1 MRWFIWL
8 SQLFYL
14 LLLFYSQLTSSSS
27 SSFNS
32 SSPLL
37 CSQDQSSALL
47 QFKQLFSF
55 LKYASLSCD
64 FYGQHSYPK
73 MESWKEGTDCCS
85 WDGVTCDS
93 VRGDVIGLNLSCS
106 WLYGSIPSNA
116 SLFLLPHLQ
125 RLNLAFN
132 YFGDSPISS
141 GFVRFAK
148 LRYLNLSQSSFE
160 GQVPL
165 ELSLLSQLSSLD
177 LSYNVINLETSVVK
191 RLVQNLTKLRELH
204 LDAVNMASVSLTS
217 FMNFSSLVSLTL
229 EGCRLHQSLPDLDI
243 FGLQNLR
250 ELNLGFNGL
259 IGEIPSSFSN
269 LKALSSLSLGD
280 NYLNGTIPLS
290 LSNLKELSYLDLHW
304 NNLSGRIPSSLSN
317 LKELSSLILTS
328 NNLCG
333 PIPVSFGNLT
343 KVTQIILSHNYF
355 TGQIP
360 SSLSNMKY
368 LNFIDLSYNKFEGS
382 IPVSF
387 GNLTKV
393 TNIMLQYNNITGQIP
408 SSLSNLKYLN
418 VIDLS
423 YNKFEGSIP
432 MSLGNLTKAT
442 KITLQYNNFTGHIPS
457 SLSNLKDL
465 TFIDFSH
472 NNFRGFG
479 GRIPFLTELTKLTE
493 VDLSYNQ
500 LTSQIGEFQPNNSLQ
515 SLILENNRL
524 YGSIPNSISNL
535 VNLRVLHLSSN
546 DLSGIV
552 EFDKSTNLKELDT
565 LDLSN
570 NSLFLGIKSNSNHTF
585 PHLRQLILSSCNITE
600 FPKFLK
606 SSKYLQC
613 LDLSNNR
620 IPNQI
625 PEWMFEVVENLQFLD
640 LHANLLQGNLP
651 VPPSTMIA
659 FFMSNNGLTGE
670 ISSMICNAS
679 HLEILDI
686 SNNNLS
692 GKIPQ
697 CLGNFGHRLSVMD
710 LRMNNFHGT
719 IPDTFE
725 KDNSLATIA
734 LNGNHLEGKL
744 PKSFVNCT
752 NLEVLDLGNNKIN
765 DSFPYWLEALSEL
778 RLLVLS
784 NNKFHGPIRN
794 HKNKGL
800 FFSKLQILD
809 LSHNE
814 FTGLLP
820 RIYFENLEAMM
831 ISNENAQEPQYLAQH
846 YGNYNGY
853 VRYRVPTGSYQDS
866 IEVTV
871 KGLMIELPRILTIFT
886 TIDLSS
892 NQFQGEIPDTLGRL
906 KFLRLLNL
914 SHNNLT
920 GHIPSTLGNL
930 LALEAL
936 DFSSNK
942 LTGEIPMQLT
952 LLTFLAM
959 LNLSQNHLI
968 GPIPQGKQ
976 FNTFGNESYDGN
988 LGLCGSPLSIKCSPN
1003 EPPPTIF
1010 LEDNDSMFAK
1020 GFGWKAVLIGY
1031 GCGFMFGLV
1040 VGYVVF
1046 KTRKPQ
1052 WILRLIEGERE
1063 GRVIGR
1069 INQRVKDPS
1078 ECHVD

>member
-14 LLLFYSQLTSSSS
+14 LLLFYSQLASSSS

-47 QFKQLFSF
+47 QFKQLFSPSE
-55 LKYASLSCD
+55 YVSDDCNI
-64 FYGQHSYPK
+64 SYPK

-93 VRGDVIGLNLSCS
+93 VRGDVIGLDLSCS
-106 WLYGSIPSNA
+106 KLYGTIPSNA
-116 SLFLLPHLQ
+116 SLFDLPHLQ

-132 YFGDSPISS
+132 DFAISQISS
-141 GFVRFAK
+141 GFGRFAK
-148 LRYLNLSQSSFE
+148 LRYLNLSHSWFVGE
-160 GQVPL
+160 VPL
-165 ELSLLSQLSSLD
+165 ELSHLSQLSSLD
-177 LSYNVINLETSVVK
+177 LSRNYWASFETSVVK
-191 RLVQNLTKLRELH
+191 RLVQNMTKLRELH
-204 LDAVNMASVSLTS
+204 LDWVDMSSVSLTS
-217 FMNFSSLVSLTL
+217 LRNLSSSLASLTL
-229 EGCRLHQSLPDLDI
+229 ELCDLRRSLPDLDI

-250 ELNLGFNGL
+250 ELNLRYNQL
-259 IGEIPSSFSN
+259 SGEIPSSFSS
-269 LKALSSLSLGD
+269 LKA
-280 NYLNGTIPLS
+280 
-290 LSNLKELSYLDLHW
+290 LSYLDLSV
-304 NNLSGRIPSSLSN
+304 NNLN
-317 LKELSSLILTS
+317 
-328 NNLCG
+328 G
-333 PIPVSFGNLT
+333 PIPASFGNLT
-343 KVTQIILSHNYF
+343 KVTKLFLN
-355 TGQIP
+355 
-360 SSLSNMKY
+360 SN
-368 LNFIDLSYNKFEGS
+368 NF
-382 IPVSF
+382 
-387 GNLTKV
+387 
-393 TNIMLQYNNITGQIP
+393 TGQIP
-408 SSLSNLKYLN
+408 SSLSNLKDLN

-432 MSLGNLTKAT
+432 MSLGNLTK
-442 KITLQYNNFTGHIPS
+442 ITDIMLQYNNFTGYIPSSLSHLKDLNLVDLSYNKFDGSIPVSFGNLTKVTRIMLQYNNFTSHIPS

-472 NNFRGFG
+472 NNFGGFG
-479 GRIPFLTELTKLTE
+479 GKISFLTNLTKLIE

-500 LTSQIGEFQPNNSLQ
+500 LTSQMCEFQPNNSLQ
-515 SLILENNRL
+515 YLRVENNRL

-535 VNLRVLHLSSN
+535 VNLIEINLSSN

-552 EFDKSTNLKELDT
+552 ELDKSTNLAELET
-565 LDLSN
+565 LDVSN
-570 NSLFLGIKSNSNHTF
+570 NSRLLGIKSNSNYTF
-585 PHLRQLILSSCNITE
+585 PNLQELNLSSCNITE
-600 FPKFLK
+600 FPNFLK
-606 SSKYLQC
+606 SSKLLEK

-620 IPNQI
+620 ISSQI
-625 PEWMFEVVENLQFLD
+625 PEWTFEVLENLLFLD
-640 LHANLLQGNLP
+640 LHANLLQGNLLA
-651 VPPSTMIA
+651 VPSTMQV
-659 FFMSNNGLTGE
+659 FVMSNNRLSGE
-670 ISSMICNAS
+670 IPSMICNAS
-679 HLEILDI
+679 NLEILDI

-697 CLGNFGHRLSVMD
+697 CLGNFGYHLSVMN
-710 LRMNNFHGT
+710 LRMNSFHGT

-734 LNGNHLEGKL
+734 FNGNHLEGKL

-778 RLLVLS
+778 QLLVLS
-784 NNKFHGPIRN
+784 HNRFHGPIRN
-794 HKNKGL
+794 HNNKGA

-820 RIYFENLEAMM
+820 RICFENLEAMM
-831 ISNENAQEPQYLAQH
+831 TSNEDAQEPQYLAQH
-846 YGNYNGY
+846 YGYGAYN
-853 VRYRVPTGSYQDS
+853 RQELLSGSYQDT

-871 KGLMIELPRILTIFT
+871 KGLKIELPRILTIFT

-920 GHIPSTLGNL
+920 SHIPSTLGNL

-936 DFSSNK
+936 DLSSNK
-942 LTGEIPMQLT
+942 LIGEIPQQLT

-959 LNLSQNHLI
+959 LNLSQNQLI

-988 LGLCGSPLSIKCSPN
+988 SGLCGFPLSIKCSTN
-1003 EPPPTIF
+1003 EPPATIF
-1010 LEDNDSMFAK
+1010 LEDNDSMFAE
-1020 GFGWKAVLIGY
+1020 GFRWKAVLIGY
-1031 GCGFMFGLV
+1031 GCGFVFGLV

-1052 WILRLIEGERE
+1052 WILRLIEREQE
-1063 GRVIGR
+1063 GRVTGR
-1069 INQRVKDPS
+1069 INQRPKRRRS
-1078 ECHVD
+1078 

>member
-1 MRWFIWL
+1 
-8 SQLFYL
+8 
-14 LLLFYSQLTSSSS
+14 
-27 SSFNS
+27 
-32 SSPLL
+32 
-37 CSQDQSSALL
+37 
-47 QFKQLFSF
+47 
-55 LKYASLSCD
+55 
-64 FYGQHSYPK
+64 
-73 MESWKEGTDCCS
+73 MESWKEGTNCCS

-93 VRGDVIGLNLSCS
+93 VRGDVIGLDLSCS
-106 WLYGSIPSNA
+106 RLYGTIPSNA
-116 SLFLLPHLQ
+116 SLFLLPHLLYDFYYSQ
-125 RLNLAFN
+125 
-132 YFGDSPISS
+132 ISS
-141 GFVRFAK
+141 GFGRFAK
-148 LRYLNLSQSSFE
+148 LRYLNLSGSWFYGE
-160 GQVPL
+160 VPL
-165 ELSLLSQLSSLD
+165 ELSHLSQLSSLD
-177 LSYNVINLETSVVK
+177 LSLDTSVVK

-204 LDAVNMASVSLTS
+204 LDRVNMSSVSLTS
-217 FMNFSSLVSLTL
+217 FRNLSSSLASLTL
-229 EGCRLHQSLPDLDI
+229 EHCDLHGSLPDLDI

-250 ELNLGFNGL
+250 ELNLGNNSL
-259 IGEIPSSFSN
+259 SGEIPSSFSN
-269 LKALSSLSLGD
+269 LKALS
-280 NYLNGTIPLS
+280 
-290 LSNLKELSYLDLHW
+290 YLDLSG
-304 NNLSGRIPSSLSN
+304 NNLN
-317 LKELSSLILTS
+317 
-328 NNLCG
+328 G
-333 PIPVSFGNLT
+333 PIPTLFGNLT
-343 KVTQIILSHNYF
+343 KVTKIFLNNNNF

-360 SSLSNMKY
+360 SSLSNLKD
-368 LNFIDLSYNKFEGS
+368 LNVIDLSNNKFEGSIPVSLGNLTKVTDFMLQYNNFTGRIPSSLSHLKVLNLIDLSYNKFEGS

-393 TNIMLQYNNITGQIP
+393 TDIMLQYNNFSGQIP

-432 MSLGNLTKAT
+432 VSLGKLTKVT
-442 KITLQYNNFTGHIPS
+442 EIMLQYNNFTGHIPS

-465 TFIDFSH
+465 TFINFSH
-472 NNFRGFG
+472 NNFGGFCG
-479 GRIPFLTELTKLTE
+479 KIPFLSNLTKLST

-500 LTSQIGEFQPNNSLQ
+500 LTSQMCEFQPNNSLQ
-515 SLILENNRL
+515 YLRLENNRL
-524 YGSIPNSISNL
+524 YGSLPSSISNL
-535 VNLRVLHLSSN
+535 VNLIELNIASN

-552 EFDKSTNLKELDT
+552 EFDESTNLEELET
-565 LDLSN
+565 LDVSN
-570 NSLFLGIKSNSNHTF
+570 NSRFLGIKSNSNHTF
-585 PHLRQLILSSCNITE
+585 PYLRTLSLSSCNITE

-606 SSKYLQC
+606 SSKYLRH
-613 LDLSNNR
+613 LDLSYNG

-625 PEWMFEVVENLQFLD
+625 PKWMFEVAENLQFLD

-651 VPPSTMIA
+651 IPPSTMIA
-659 FFMSNNGLTGE
+659 IFMSNNRLTGE
-670 ISSMICNAS
+670 IPSMICNAS
-679 HLEILDI
+679 NLEILDI

-734 LNGNHLEGKL
+734 FNRNHLDGKL

-778 RLLVLS
+778 RVLVLS
-784 NNKFHGPIRN
+784 NNRFHGPIRN
-794 HKNKGL
+794 HKNKGV

-831 ISNENAQEPQYLAQH
+831 ISNENAQKPQYLAQDYGI
-846 YGNYNGY
+846 YGNRESSGPSHPA
-853 VRYRVPTGSYQDS
+853 VRVVVNREVPIGSYQNS

-871 KGLMIELPRILTIFT
+871 KGSNIYLLRILTIFT
-886 TIDLSS
+886 MIDLSS
-892 NQFQGEIPDTLGRL
+892 NQFQGEILGALGRL

-914 SHNNLT
+914 SHNSLT

-930 LALEAL
+930 SALEAL

-988 LGLCGSPLSIKCSPN
+988 FRLCGFPLSIKCSTN

-1010 LEDNDSMFAK
+1010 LEDNDSMFAE

-1031 GCGFMFGLV
+1031 GCGFVFGLV

-1052 WILRLIEGERE
+1052 WIVKLIEGERE
-1063 GRVIGR
+1063 GRVTR
-1069 INQRVKDPS
+1069 CINQRPKQRRS
-1078 ECHVD
+1078 

>member
-1 MRWFIWL
+1 ML
-8 SQLFYL
+8 
-14 LLLFYSQLTSSSS
+14 
-27 SSFNS
+27 N
-32 SSPLL
+32 
-37 CSQDQSSALL
+37 
-47 QFKQLFSF
+47 
-55 LKYASLSCD
+55 
-64 FYGQHSYPK
+64 
-73 MESWKEGTDCCS
+73 GT
-85 WDGVTCDS
+85 
-93 VRGDVIGLNLSCS
+93 
-106 WLYGSIPSNA
+106 IPSNA
-116 SLFLLPHLQ
+116 STLFLLPHLQ
-125 RLNLAFN
+125 HLNLAFN
-132 YFGDSPISS
+132 DFNYSQISS
-141 GFVRFAK
+141 GFGRFAK
-148 LRYLNLSQSSFE
+148 LRYLNLSRSNFDGE
-160 GQVPL
+160 VPL
-165 ELSLLSQLSSLD
+165 ELSHLSQLASLD
-177 LSYNVINLETSVVK
+177 LSSNDDDLPSIFVETSVVK

-204 LDAVNMASVSLTS
+204 LDHVDMSSVSLTS
-217 FMNFSSLVSLTL
+217 FMNFSSSLASLSL
-229 EGCRLHQSLPDLDI
+229 EDCELRGSPADLDI
-243 FGLQNLR
+243 FGLQNLH
-250 ELNLGFNGL
+250 ELNLGGNSL
-259 IGEIPSSFSN
+259 SGEIPSSFSN
-269 LKALSSLSLGD
+269 IKA
-280 NYLNGTIPLS
+280 
-290 LSNLKELSYLDLHW
+290 LSYLDLGW
-304 NNLSGRIPSSLSN
+304 NNLN
-317 LKELSSLILTS
+317 
-328 NNLCG
+328 G
-333 PIPVSFGNLT
+333 PIPTLFGNLT
-343 KVTQIILSHNYF
+343 KVTKIFLYNNDF

-360 SSLSNMKY
+360 SSLSNLKD
-368 LNFIDLSYNKFEGS
+368 LNVIDLSNNKFEGSIPVSLGNLTKVTDFMLQYNNFTGHIPSSLSHLKVLNLIDLSYNKFEGS

-393 TNIMLQYNNITGQIP
+393 TDIMLQYNNFTGQIP

-432 MSLGNLTKAT
+432 VSLGKLTKVT
-442 KITLQYNNFTGHIPS
+442 EIMLQYNNFTGHIPS

-472 NNFRGFG
+472 NNFVGFG
-479 GRIPFLTELTKLTE
+479 GKIPFLTNLTKLTA

-500 LTSQIGEFQPNNSLQ
+500 LTSQMCEFQRNNSLQ
-515 SLILENNRL
+515 TLRLENNRL
-524 YGSIPNSISNL
+524 YGSILNSISNL
-535 VNLRVLHLSSN
+535 VNLRELHLSSN

-552 EFDKSTNLKELDT
+552 EFDKSTNLKELHT

-585 PHLRQLILSSCNITE
+585 PHLRKLNMSSCNIIE
-600 FPKFLK
+600 FPNFLK
-606 SSKYLQC
+606 SSKYLDY

-625 PEWMFEVVENLQFLD
+625 PEWMLEVVENLHFLD

-659 FFMSNNGLTGE
+659 FFMSNNRLTGE
-670 ISSMICNAS
+670 IPSMICNAS
-679 HLEILDI
+679 NLEILDI

-710 LRMNNFHGT
+710 LRTNNFHGP

-734 LNGNHLEGKL
+734 FNGNHLEGKL

-752 NLEVLDLGNNKIN
+752 NLEALDLGNNKIN

-784 NNKFHGPIRN
+784 NNRFHGPIRN
-794 HKNKGL
+794 HKNKGV

-820 RIYFENLEAMM
+820 RIYFENLEALM
-831 ISNENAQEPQYLAQH
+831 ICNENAQDPQYLAQD
-846 YGNYNGY
+846 YGKRHGSEYDKHKIEN
-853 VRYRVPTGSYQDS
+853 PTSLYQNS

-871 KGLMIELPRILTIFT
+871 KGLKIKLLRVLTIFT

-892 NQFQGEIPDTLGRL
+892 NQFQGVIPDALGRL
-906 KFLRLLNL
+906 KVLRLLNL
-914 SHNNLT
+914 SHNSLT

-930 LALEAL
+930 LKLEAL
-936 DFSSNK
+936 DLSSNK

-959 LNLSQNHLI
+959 LNLSQNYLI
-968 GPIPQGKQ
+968 GHIPQGKQ

-988 LGLCGSPLSIKCSPN
+988 LGLCGSPLSIKCSTN

-1010 LEDNDSMFAK
+1010 LEDNDSMFAE
-1020 GFGWKAVLIGY
+1020 GFGWKTVLIGY
-1031 GCGFMFGLV
+1031 GCGFVFGLV

-1046 KTRKPQ
+1046 KARKPQ
-1052 WILRLIEGERE
+1052 WIIRLIEGERE
-1063 GRVIGR
+1063 GRVTGR
-1069 INQRVKDPS
+1069 INQRPKRRRS
-1078 ECHVD
+1078 

>member
-1 MRWFIWL
+1 MRWFIWI

-32 SSPLL
+32 SSAPL
-37 CSQDQSSALL
+37 CSQDQSFALL
-47 QFKQLFSF
+47 QFKQLFSPW
-55 LKYASLSCD
+55 KYGS
-64 FYGQHSYPK
+64 FYCNISYPK

-93 VRGDVIGLNLSCS
+93 VRGDVIGLDLSCS
-106 WLYGSIPSNA
+106 LLYGTIPSNA

-132 YFGDSPISS
+132 NFNYSQISS
-141 GFVRFAK
+141 GFGRFAK
-148 LRYLNLSQSSFE
+148 LRYLNLSWSKFGGE
-160 GQVPL
+160 VPL
-165 ELSLLSQLSSLD
+165 ELSHLSQLSSLD
-177 LSYNVINLETSVVK
+177 LSRNYWATFETSVVK
-191 RLVQNLTKLRELH
+191 RLVQNMTKLRELH
-204 LDAVNMASVSLTS
+204 LDRVYMSSVSLTS
-217 FMNFSSLVSLTL
+217 FRNLSSSLASLTL
-229 EGCRLHQSLPDLDI
+229 EGCLLGGSLPDLDI

-250 ELNLGFNGL
+250 ELNLGYNNL
-259 IGEIPSSFSN
+259 SGEIPSSFSS
-269 LKALSSLSLGD
+269 LKA
-280 NYLNGTIPLS
+280 
-290 LSNLKELSYLDLHW
+290 LSYLDLGW
-304 NNLSGRIPSSLSN
+304 NNLN
-317 LKELSSLILTS
+317 
-328 NNLCG
+328 G
-333 PIPVSFGNLT
+333 PISALFGNLT
-343 KVTQIILSHNYF
+343 EVIQIFLHNNNF

-360 SSLSNMKY
+360 SSLLSLKD
-368 LNFIDLSYNKFEGS
+368 LNIIDLSYNKFQGSIPVSLGNLTKVTNIMLQHNNFTGYIPSSLSHLKDLNLVDLSYNKFEGS

-393 TNIMLQYNNITGQIP
+393 TTIMLQYNN
-408 SSLSNLKYLN
+408 
-418 VIDLS
+418 
-423 YNKFEGSIP
+423 
-432 MSLGNLTKAT
+432 
-442 KITLQYNNFTGHIPS
+442 FTSHIPS

-472 NNFRGFG
+472 NNFGGFG
-479 GRIPFLTELTKLTE
+479 GKISFLTNLTKLIE

-500 LTSQIGEFQPNNSLQ
+500 LTSQMCEFQPNNSLQ
-515 SLILENNRL
+515 YLRVENNRL

-535 VNLRVLHLSSN
+535 VNLIEINLSSN

-552 EFDKSTNLKELDT
+552 ELDKSTNLAELET
-565 LDLSN
+565 LDVSN
-570 NSLFLGIKSNSNHTF
+570 NSRLLGIKSNSNYTF
-585 PHLRQLILSSCNITE
+585 LQKLDLSSCNITE
-600 FPKFLK
+600 FPNFLK
-606 SSKYLQC
+606 SSKLLKK

-620 IPNQI
+620 ISSQI
-625 PEWMFEVVENLQFLD
+625 PEWTFEVLENLLFLD
-640 LHANLLQGNLP
+640 LHANRL
-651 VPPSTMIA
+651 S
-659 FFMSNNGLTGE
+659 GE
-670 ISSMICNAS
+670 IPSMICNAS
-679 HLEILDI
+679 YLEILDI

-697 CLGNFGHRLSVMD
+697 CLGNFGYHLLVMN
-710 LRMNNFHGT
+710 LRMNSFHGT

-725 KDNSLATIA
+725 KHNSLATIA
-734 LNGNHLEGKL
+734 FNGNHLEGKL

-752 NLEVLDLGNNKIN
+752 KLEVLDLGNNKIN

-784 NNKFHGPIRN
+784 HNRFHGPIRN
-794 HKNKGL
+794 HKNKGA

-820 RIYFENLEAMM
+820 RICFENLEAMM
-831 ISNENAQEPQYLAQH
+831 TSNEDAQEPQYLAQH
-846 YGNYNGY
+846 Y
-853 VRYRVPTGSYQDS
+853 
-866 IEVTV
+866 VTV
-871 KGLMIELPRILTIFT
+871 KGLKIELRRILTIFT

-920 GHIPSTLGNL
+920 SHIPSTLGNL

-936 DFSSNK
+936 DLSSNK
-942 LTGEIPMQLT
+942 LIGEIPKQLT

-959 LNLSQNHLI
+959 LNLSQNQLI

-988 LGLCGSPLSIKCSPN
+988 LGLCGFPLSIKCSTN
-1003 EPPPTIF
+1003 EPPATIF
-1010 LEDNDSMFAK
+1010 LEDNDSMFAE
-1020 GFGWKAVLIGY
+1020 GFRWKAVLIGY
-1031 GCGFMFGLV
+1031 GCGFVFGLV

-1052 WILRLIEGERE
+1052 WILRLIEREQE
-1063 GRVIGR
+1063 GRVTGR
-1069 INQRVKDPS
+1069 INQRPKRRRS
-1078 ECHVD
+1078 

>member
-47 QFKQLFSF
+47 QFKQLFS
-55 LKYASLSCD
+55 LSEIASLDCD
-64 FYGQHSYPK
+64 ISYPK
-73 MESWKEGTDCCS
+73 MEFWKEGTDCCS

-93 VRGDVIGLNLSCS
+93 VRGDVIGLDLSCS
-106 WLYGSIPSNA
+106 MLESTIPSNA

-132 YFGDSPISS
+132 DFNISQIPS
-141 GFVRFAK
+141 GFGRFAK
-148 LRYLNLSQSSFE
+148 LRYLNLSHSLFD

-165 ELSLLSQLSSLD
+165 ELSHLSQLSSLD
-177 LSYNVINLETSVVK
+177 LSGNFHVSFETSVVK

-204 LDAVNMASVSLTS
+204 LDEVNMSSVSLTS
-217 FMNFSSLVSLTL
+217 FRNLSSLASLSL
-229 EGCRLHQSLPDLDI
+229 EACKLSGSLPDLDI

-250 ELNLGFNGL
+250 ELNLGYNFL

-269 LKALSSLSLGD
+269 LKALSSLSLGG

-304 NNLSGRIPSSLSN
+304 NNLSGRIPSSLLN

-328 NNLCG
+328 NSLCGKITSSVSIRNTQSLENLLNLTNCFFVG

-368 LNFIDLSYNKFEGS
+368 LNFINLSYNKFEGS
-382 IPVSF
+382 MPISF

-393 TNIMLQYNNITGQIP
+393 TDIMLQYNNITGQIL

-423 YNKFEGSIP
+423 YNKFE
-432 MSLGNLTKAT
+432 
-442 KITLQYNNFTGHIPS
+442 
-457 SLSNLKDL
+457 
-465 TFIDFSH
+465 
-472 NNFRGFG
+472 
-479 GRIPFLTELTKLTE
+479 
-493 VDLSYNQ
+493 
-500 LTSQIGEFQPNNSLQ
+500 
-515 SLILENNRL
+515 
-524 YGSIPNSISNL
+524 
-535 VNLRVLHLSSN
+535 
-546 DLSGIV
+546 
-552 EFDKSTNLKELDT
+552 
-565 LDLSN
+565 
-570 NSLFLGIKSNSNHTF
+570 
-585 PHLRQLILSSCNITE
+585 
-600 FPKFLK
+600 
-606 SSKYLQC
+606 
-613 LDLSNNR
+613 
-620 IPNQI
+620 
-625 PEWMFEVVENLQFLD
+625 VVENQQFLD

-697 CLGNFGHRLSVMD
+697 CLGNFGHHLSVMD

-752 NLEVLDLGNNKIN
+752 NLEVLDLRNNKIN

-846 YGNYNGY
+846 FGNYNGY

-871 KGLMIELPRILTIFT
+871 KWSKIELPRILTIFT
-886 TIDLSS
+886 IIDLSS
-892 NQFQGEIPDTLGRL
+892 NQFQGEIPHTLGRL

-914 SHNNLT
+914 SHNSLT

-942 LTGEIPMQLT
+942 LTVK
-952 LLTFLAM
+952 FLC
-959 LNLSQNHLI
+959 N
-968 GPIPQGKQ
+968 
-976 FNTFGNESYDGN
+976 
-988 LGLCGSPLSIKCSPN
+988 
-1003 EPPPTIF
+1003 
-1010 LEDNDSMFAK
+1010 
-1020 GFGWKAVLIGY
+1020 
-1031 GCGFMFGLV
+1031 
-1040 VGYVVF
+1040 
-1046 KTRKPQ
+1046 
-1052 WILRLIEGERE
+1052 
-1063 GRVIGR
+1063 
-1069 INQRVKDPS
+1069 
-1078 ECHVD
+1078 